1 MFDGIG
7 CVNGLIKT
15 GHQPENKSFL
25 LVGAGGAGAAIS
37 IALADAGVQRL
48 RIVDL
53 DQEKVERVIASVRA
67 SYPNMEIDTGPLV
80 PKEFDVVANATP
92 LGYLSR

>member
-7 CVNGLIKT
+7 CVNGLIKN

-25 LVGAGGAGAAIS
+25 LVGAGAAIS

-53 DQEKVERVIASVRA
+53 DQAKVVRVIASVRA

>member
-7 CVNGLIKT
+7 CVNGLIKN

-25 LVGAGGAGAAIS
+25 LVGAGAAIS

-53 DQEKVERVIASVRA
+53 DQAKVERVIASVRA
-67 SYPNMEIDTGPLV
+67 NNPNMEIYTGPLV

>member
-1 MFDGIG
+1 
-7 CVNGLIKT
+7 
-15 GHQPENKSFL
+15 L

-53 DQEKVERVIASVRA
+53 DQAKV
-67 SYPNMEIDTGPLV
+67 
-80 PKEFDVVANATP
+80 
-92 LGYLSR
+92 

>member
-1 MFDGIG
+1 
-7 CVNGLIKT
+7 
-15 GHQPENKSFL
+15 
-25 LVGAGGAGAAIS
+25 
-37 IALADAGVQRL
+37 
-48 RIVDL
+48 
-53 DQEKVERVIASVRA
+53 VRA

>member
-7 CVNGLIKT
+7 CVNGLIKN

-25 LVGAGGAGAAIS
+25 LVGAGAAIS

-53 DQEKVERVIASVRA
+53 DQAIVVRVIASVRA

>member
-7 CVNGLIKT
+7 CVNGLIKN

-25 LVGAGGAGAAIS
+25 LVGAGAAIS

-53 DQEKVERVIASVRA
+53 DQAKVERVTASVRA

-80 PKEFDVVANATP
+80 PKEFDVVANATL

>member
-7 CVNGLIKT
+7 CVNGLIKN

-25 LVGAGGAGAAIS
+25 LVGAGGAIS

-53 DQEKVERVIASVRA
+53 DQAKVERVIASVLA
-67 SYPNMEIDTGPLV
+67 NYPNMEIDTGPLV

>member
-7 CVNGLIKT
+7 CVNGLIKN

-25 LVGAGGAGAAIS
+25 LVGAGAAIS

-53 DQEKVERVIASVRA
+53 DQAKVERVIASVRA

>member
-7 CVNGLIKT
+7 CVNGLIKN

-25 LVGAGGAGAAIS
+25 LVGAGAAIS

-92 LGYLSR
+92 LGYLFR

>member
-7 CVNGLIKT
+7 CVNGLIKN

-25 LVGAGGAGAAIS
+25 LVGAGAAIS

-53 DQEKVERVIASVRA
+53 DQAKVVRVIANVRA
-67 SYPNMEIDTGPLV
+67 SYPNMEIDMGPLI

>member
-1 MFDGIG
+1 M
-7 CVNGLIKT
+7 
-15 GHQPENKSFL
+15 
-25 LVGAGGAGAAIS
+25 LVGAGAAIS

-67 SYPNMEIDTGPLV
+67 NYPNMEIDTGPLA

>member
-7 CVNGLIKT
+7 CVNGLIKN

-25 LVGAGGAGAAIS
+25 LVGAGAAIS

>member
-7 CVNGLIKT
+7 CVNGLIKN

-25 LVGAGGAGAAIS
+25 LVGAGGAIS

-53 DQEKVERVIASVRA
+53 DQAKVERVIASVRA
-67 SYPNMEIDTGPLV
+67 NYPNMEIDTGPLV

>member
-25 LVGAGGAGAAIS
+25 LVGAGGAIS

-53 DQEKVERVIASVRA
+53 DQAKVERVIASVRA
-67 SYPNMEIDTGPLV
+67 NYPNMEIDTGPLV